1 MGVKIVVPFPYP
13 DMEMQAISTA
23 AQLRAIC
30 EGGTVGLI
38 EPTEQLLL
46 GKTARP
52 DYFSD
57 QRTLSHKG
65 VRLVAIFYSTGA
77 ACRSQTCQ
85 AAKSKRVPR
94 RRRDE
99 ESRTSFTHLL

>member
-1 MGVKIVVPFPYP
+1 MGVKIVAPFPYP
-13 DMEMQAISTA
+13 GMEMQAISVA

-46 GKTARP
+46 GKTAWP

-65 VRLVAIFYSTGA
+65 VHLVAIFLLDQSGVPLTNLPS
-77 ACRSQTCQ
+77 CKIETS
-85 AAKSKRVPR
+85 AAKTKR
-94 RRRDE
+94 
-99 ESRTSFTHLL
+99 